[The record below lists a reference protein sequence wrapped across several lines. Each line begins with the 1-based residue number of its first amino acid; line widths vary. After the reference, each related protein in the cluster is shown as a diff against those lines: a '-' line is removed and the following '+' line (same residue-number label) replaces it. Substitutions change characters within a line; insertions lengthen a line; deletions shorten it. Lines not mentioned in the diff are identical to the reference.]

1 MAAFLSEPPQVL
13 AEKGFWKYRRC
24 NCDGGTDKYKNGMGL
39 EVWIVKANTIALKR
53 SGTTIVR
60 TDINN
65 LTTQLNEI
73 LNTSTPS

>member
-1 MAAFLSEPPQVL
+1 MANFLSEHPPIL
-13 AEKGFWKYRRC
+13 KDKGFWRYRRC

-39 EVWIVKANTIALKR
+39 EVWIVKANNIALKR
-53 SGTTIVR
+53 GGMTIIR

>member
-24 NCDGGTDKYKNGMGL
+24 NCDGGTDKYKNGLGL
-39 EVWIVKANTIALKR
+39 EVWIVKANNVALKR
-53 SGTTIVR
+53 GGMTIAN
-60 TDINN
+60 TSIDN

-73 LNTSTPS
+73 LNNGTPS